1 MTNIDLV
8 WDLMPF
14 STCKILLIDTM
25 LHQLIWSNI
34 WWITAS
40 WHALIIPTAG
50 FSPLHHH
57 SALGLGS
64 TKLQHNSLIRLT
76 LWRLINPSYNH
87 QKIHLLMVFCTTNNH
102 KYHGKIAGKKL
113 PFICHLLWL
122 MAFAMTQNRY
132 QNVQSRSLAFH
143 PKWTELCKMKA
154 VQSFRFGSF
163 DTQNW

>member
-1 MTNIDLV
+1 MPSCNDKHRPGVGLDAILDLQNIVDRHNAA
-8 WDLMPF
+8 P
-14 STCKILLIDTM
+14 IDM
-25 LHQLIWSNI
+25 VNI
-34 WWITAS
+34 WWITPS
-40 WHALIIPTAG
+40 WHALILPTDVG

-64 TKLQHNSLIRLT
+64 QPLI
-76 LWRLINPSYNH
+76 NH
-87 QKIHLLMVFCTTNNH
+87 QKIHFLMVFARQIMISTMERLQ
-102 KYHGKIAGKKL
+102 GKER

-122 MAFAMTQNRY
+122 MAFAMTQNWY